1 LYLNTALSQKRNGYQ
16 LAGNNSKNGY
26 DWWWHSFVAKN
37 EQTGMLQPFFIEYYV
52 INPKLSPNK
61 IIKGQNSENIKENK
75 KPSYAMIKAGTW
87 QENGAI
93 QISNFYPF
101 SQCFFNTKKLDVK
114 IGQSICTETK
124 LSGKVH
130 TSKEEAQLIENL
142 SDSGTLQWDLSITKK
157 LSYSV
162 GYGTSWLLRKINAFK
177 MYWHIQGMKSEL
189 SGTIIYNNQKYIV
202 EPQTSYGYQ
211 DKNWGRD
218 YTNPWIWLN
227 CNHFVS
233 TTSKQELP
241 LTSLDVGGGKPII
254 FGIPLNRKIIVVF
267 YYQGKLYEYNFS
279 KFWKKSRV
287 AFNCYSS
294 QDSVY
299 WQIKAINKNSRI
311 SAKFSCPKSKMLKIK
326 YENPKGEINHKNL
339 YNGGHASGTLI
350 FERKINHQWVV
361 ADSLFGDFGGCE
373 YGEY

>member
-1 LYLNTALSQKRNGYQ
+1 MNHLAFNTFLLISVLYLNTALSQKRNGYQ
-16 LAGNNSKNGY
+16 LTGNNSKNGY

-162 GYGTSWLLRKINAFK
+162 GYGTSGF
-177 MYWHIQGMKSEL
+177 
-189 SGTIIYNNQKYIV
+189 
-202 EPQTSYGYQ
+202 
-211 DKNWGRD
+211 
-218 YTNPWIWLN
+218 
-227 CNHFVS
+227 
-233 TTSKQELP
+233 
-241 LTSLDVGGGKPII
+241 
-254 FGIPLNRKIIVVF
+254 
-267 YYQGKLYEYNFS
+267 
-279 KFWKKSRV
+279 
-287 AFNCYSS
+287 
-294 QDSVY
+294 
-299 WQIKAINKNSRI
+299 
-311 SAKFSCPKSKMLKIK
+311 
-326 YENPKGEINHKNL
+326 
-339 YNGGHASGTLI
+339 
-350 FERKINHQWVV
+350 FEK
-361 ADSLFGDFGGCE
+361 
-373 YGEY
+373 